1 MPDAL
6 PSANTLLDTLRVFLE
21 KDIAPQVDARS
32 AYLLKVATHLLDTL
46 GRELQLSQP
55 AITVET
61 ARLQALLDDTHCTN
75 VDRLNRQLCLR
86 IATGEQDLSSQDL
99 WTHLLQTT
107 KDRLA
112 VDNPRYQYRPE
123 NPQF

>member
-21 KDIAPQVDARS
+21 KDIVPQVDARS

-55 AITVET
+55 AIAAEA
-61 ARLQALLDDTHCTN
+61 ARLHTLHDDSECTN
-75 VDRLNRQLCLR
+75 VDTLNRQLCLR
-86 IATGEQDLSSQDL
+86 IAAGEQDLTSQAL
-99 WTHLLQTT
+99 WIHLLRTT
-107 KDRLA
+107 QDRLA
-112 VDNPRYQYRPE
+112 VDNPRYKYAPE
-123 NPQF
+123 

>member
-21 KDIAPQVDARS
+21 KDIVPQVDARS

-55 AITVET
+55 AITAEA
-61 ARLQALLDDTHCTN
+61 ARLQTLLDNSDCTN
-75 VDRLNRQLCLR
+75 VDTLNRQLCLR
-86 IATGEQDLSSQDL
+86 IAAGEQDLTSQAL
-99 WTHLLQTT
+99 WIHLLRTT
-107 KDRLA
+107 QDRLA
-112 VDNPRYQYRPE
+112 VDNPRYKYAPE
-123 NPQF
+123 